1 MKKIYLLLLIIL
13 VACDSESFIPES
25 IKSAF
30 PVDYYNINDT
40 LNLSCKIN
48 GEIKDS
54 IFLIIAKNEIENG
67 TEHDYVFGSTY
78 NMEIYSFE
86 ASSSD
91 NKQQILFYYASM
103 DNLFEGYLNLNEATF
118 SIEIIEKK
126 IDSIVIENKLFKNLY
141 LLKSE
146 YYENTYAYL
155 SNESGIV
162 KIVNDSI
169 EFVAVNK

>member
-1 MKKIYLLLLIIL
+1 MKKNYLLLLIIL
-13 VACDSESFIPES
+13 VSCDSESFIPEN

-30 PVDYYNINDT
+30 PVDYYKIDDT
-40 LNLSCKIN
+40 LNLSLKIN

-54 IFLIIAKNEIENG
+54 ISLIINKNEIENG
-67 TEHDYVFGSTY
+67 TVHDYVFGSSHD
-78 NMEIYSFE
+78 MEIYSFE

-91 NKQQILFYYASM
+91 NKQQIQFYYTSM
-103 DNLFEGYLNLNEATF
+103 DNLFEGYLNLNKVTF

-126 IDSIVIENKLFKNLY
+126 IDSIVIENKLYKNLY

-155 SNESGIV
+155 SNESGII

-169 EFVAVNK
+169 EFVSVNN